1 MVYNTFV
8 KKERFMRETKL
19 LNTKLKT
26 ILAVLIIY
34 VICFAFRALEYFV
47 ISTDRTFF
55 GEAFIHKLIGIG
67 IMIAAVF
74 IFHYRF
80 EDIGFKTGKSFFDIL
95 KGLIFGIAVF
105 TVAYGTEII
114 ILAASNNLQAVEF
127 YVTAYSVDAG
137 TEVKRTGIFFLVC
150 AIGNVIN
157 VLMEEGVF
165 RGLFQK
171 MLSDKYKWL
180 IAGIIASLLFGLW
193 HIMAPLR
200 SLIEGN
206 KTVGGFI
213 GESAMLIG
221 TSALVGFKFV
231 LMGKITGNLYMG
243 MGDHFV
249 NNTIVNILHVINKEN
264 EADQLQVI
272 RISIAQ
278 SVSFIAVLIWFF
290 IDKKLKAKAATQQE
304 AAI

>member
-1 MVYNTFV
+1 MN
-8 KKERFMRETKL
+8 ESKL

-47 ISTDRTFF
+47 IRTDQTFF

-67 IMIAAVF
+67 LLVAAIFVF
-74 IFHYRF
+74 RYKFS
-80 EDIGFKTGKSFFDIL
+80 DVGFKTGKSFLDIL
-95 KGLIFGIAVF
+95 KGLAFGIVVF
-105 TVAYGTEII
+105 IIAYGVEII
-114 ILAASNNLQAVEF
+114 ILAASNNLQAVEL

-137 TEVKRTGIFFLVC
+137 EEVKRTGFIFFLICV
-150 AIGNVIN
+150 IGNIIN

-171 MLSDKYKWL
+171 MLSDKYKFV

-200 SLIEGN
+200 SFIDGN
-206 KTVGGFI
+206 KSAGGFI

-221 TSALVGFKFV
+221 TSALVGFKFAM
-231 LMGKITGNLYMG
+231 MGKMTGNLYMG

-249 NNTIVNILHVINKEN
+249 NNTIVNMLHVINKEN
-264 EADQLQVI
+264 EADNLMVI

-278 SVSFIAVLIWFF
+278 SVSFTAVLIWFI
-290 IDKKLKAKAATQQE
+290 IDLIKKKKANQAQTEQTK
-304 AAI
+304 

>member
-1 MVYNTFV
+1 
-8 KKERFMRETKL
+8 MRETKL

-47 ISTDRTFF
+47 IRTDRTFF

-80 EDIGFKTGKSFFDIL
+80 EDIGFKTGKSFFNIL

-180 IAGIIASLLFGLW
+180 IAGIIASVLFGLW

-290 IDKKLKAKAATQQE
+290 IDKKLKVKSKRHSMAHVMD
-304 AAI
+304 

>member
-1 MVYNTFV
+1 MN
-8 KKERFMRETKL
+8 ESKL

-47 ISTDRTFF
+47 IRTDQTFF

-67 IMIAAVF
+67 LLVAA
-74 IFHYRF
+74 IFTFRYKF
-80 EDIGFKTGKSFFDIL
+80 SDVGLTTGKSFLDIL
-95 KGLIFGIAVF
+95 KGLVFGIVVF
-105 TVAYGTEII
+105 IIAYGVEII
-114 ILAASNNLQAVEF
+114 ILAASNNLQAVEL

-137 TEVKRTGIFFLVC
+137 EEVKRTGVFFLIC
-150 AIGNVIN
+150 AIGNIIN

-171 MLSDKYKWL
+171 MLSDKYKFV
-180 IAGIIASLLFGLW
+180 IAGIIASVLFGLW

-200 SLIEGN
+200 SFIDRN
-206 KTVGGFI
+206 KSAGGFI
-213 GESAMLIG
+213 GESMMLIG
-221 TSALVGFKFV
+221 TSALVGFKFAM
-231 LMGKITGNLYMG
+231 MGKMTGNLYMG

-249 NNTIVNILHVINKEN
+249 NNTIVNILHVINKEQ
-264 EADQLQVI
+264 EADNLMVI

-278 SVSFIAVLIWFF
+278 SVSFTAVLIWFI
-290 IDKKLKAKAATQQE
+290 IDLLKKKKANQPQVEE
-304 AAI
+304 AK

>member
-1 MVYNTFV
+1 MN
-8 KKERFMRETKL
+8 ESKL

-47 ISTDRTFF
+47 IRTDQTFF

-67 IMIAAVF
+67 LLVAAIFVF
-74 IFHYRF
+74 RYKFS
-80 EDIGFKTGKSFFDIL
+80 DVGFKTGKSFLDIL
-95 KGLIFGIAVF
+95 KGLAFGIVVF
-105 TVAYGTEII
+105 IIAYGVEII
-114 ILAASNNLQAVEF
+114 ILAASNNLQAVEL

-137 TEVKRTGIFFLVC
+137 EEVKRTGFIFFLICV
-150 AIGNVIN
+150 IGNIIN

-171 MLSDKYKWL
+171 MLSDKYKFV
-180 IAGIIASLLFGLW
+180 IAGIIASILFGLW

-200 SLIEGN
+200 SFIDGN
-206 KTVGGFI
+206 KSAGGFI

-221 TSALVGFKFV
+221 TSALVGFKFAM
-231 LMGKITGNLYMG
+231 MGKMTGNLYMG

-264 EADQLQVI
+264 EADNLMVI

-278 SVSFIAVLIWFF
+278 SVSFTAVLIWFI
-290 IDKKLKAKAATQQE
+290 IDYIKKKKANQAQIEQE
-304 AAI
+304 K

>member
-1 MVYNTFV
+1 MN
-8 KKERFMRETKL
+8 ESKL

-47 ISTDRTFF
+47 IRTDQTFF

-67 IMIAAVF
+67 LMIAAIFVF
-74 IFHYRF
+74 RYRF
-80 EDIGFKTGKSFFDIL
+80 EDVGFKTGKSFLDIL
-95 KGLIFGIAVF
+95 KGLAFGIIVF
-105 TVAYGTEII
+105 IIAYGVEII
-114 ILAASNNLQAVEF
+114 ILAASNNLKAVEL
-127 YVTAYSVDAG
+127 YVTAYSVDGGEQAKH
-137 TEVKRTGIFFLVC
+137 TEFIFFVIC
-150 AIGNVIN
+150 VIGNIIN

-171 MLSDKYKWL
+171 MLSDKYKFL
-180 IAGIIASLLFGLW
+180 IAGIIASVLFGVW

-200 SLIEGN
+200 SLIDGN

-221 TSALVGFKFV
+221 TSALVGFKFAM
-231 LMGKITGNLYMG
+231 MGKLTGNLYMG
-243 MGDHFV
+243 IGDHFV
-249 NNTIVNILHVINKEN
+249 NNTIVNILHVINKEGK
-264 EADQLQVI
+264 ADNLTVI

-278 SVSFIAVLIWFF
+278 SVSFTAVLIWFI
-290 IDKKLKAKAATQQE
+290 IDAIRKKKATNQEPVEQQ
-304 AAI
+304 

>member
-1 MVYNTFV
+1 MN
-8 KKERFMRETKL
+8 ESKL

-47 ISTDRTFF
+47 IRTDQTFF

-67 IMIAAVF
+67 LLVAA
-74 IFHYRF
+74 IFTFRYKF
-80 EDIGFKTGKSFFDIL
+80 SDVGLTTGKSFLDIL
-95 KGLIFGIAVF
+95 KGLVFGIVVF
-105 TVAYGTEII
+105 IIAYGVEII
-114 ILAASNNLQAVEF
+114 ILAASNNLQAVEL

-137 TEVKRTGIFFLVC
+137 EEVKRTGVFFLICV
-150 AIGNVIN
+150 IGNIIN

-171 MLSDKYKWL
+171 MLSDKYKFV
-180 IAGIIASLLFGLW
+180 IAGIIASVLFGLW

-200 SLIEGN
+200 SFIDGN
-206 KTVGGFI
+206 KSAGGFI
-213 GESAMLIG
+213 GESMMLIG
-221 TSALVGFKFV
+221 TSALVGFKFAM
-231 LMGKITGNLYMG
+231 MGKMTGNLYMG

-249 NNTIVNILHVINKEN
+249 NNTIVNILHVINKEQ
-264 EADQLQVI
+264 EADNLMVI

-278 SVSFIAVLIWFF
+278 SVSFTAVLIWF
-290 IDKKLKAKAATQQE
+290 IVDLLKKKKANQPQVEE
-304 AAI
+304 AK

>member
-1 MVYNTFV
+1 
-8 KKERFMRETKL
+8 MRETKL

-47 ISTDRTFF
+47 IRTDRTFF

-290 IDKKLKAKAATQQE
+290 IDRKLKAKAAKQQE

>member
-1 MVYNTFV
+1 
-8 KKERFMRETKL
+8 MRETKL

-47 ISTDRTFF
+47 IRTDRTFF

-290 IDKKLKAKAATQQE
+290 IDKKLKAKAAAQQE
-304 AAI
+304 VAI

>member
-1 MVYNTFV
+1 
-8 KKERFMRETKL
+8 MRETKL

-47 ISTDRTFF
+47 IRTDRTFF

-80 EDIGFKTGKSFFDIL
+80 EDTGFKTGKSFFDIL

-290 IDKKLKAKAATQQE
+290 IDKKLKAKAVTQQE

>member
-1 MVYNTFV
+1 MN
-8 KKERFMRETKL
+8 ESKL

-47 ISTDRTFF
+47 IRTDQTFF

-67 IMIAAVF
+67 LLVAAIFVF
-74 IFHYRF
+74 RYKFSDVGI
-80 EDIGFKTGKSFFDIL
+80 KTGKSFLDIL
-95 KGLIFGIAVF
+95 KGLAFGIVVF
-105 TVAYGTEII
+105 IIAYGVEII
-114 ILAASNNLQAVEF
+114 ILAASNNLQAVEL

-137 TEVKRTGIFFLVC
+137 EEVKRTGVFFLICV
-150 AIGNVIN
+150 IGNIIN

-171 MLSDKYKWL
+171 MLSDKYKFV

-200 SLIEGN
+200 SFIDGN
-206 KTVGGFI
+206 KSAGGFI
-213 GESAMLIG
+213 GESMMLIG
-221 TSALVGFKFV
+221 TSALVGFKFAM
-231 LMGKITGNLYMG
+231 MGKMTGNLYMG

-249 NNTIVNILHVINKEN
+249 NNTIVNMLHVINKEN
-264 EADQLQVI
+264 EADNLMVI

-278 SVSFIAVLIWFF
+278 SVSFTAVLIWFI
-290 IDKKLKAKAATQQE
+290 IDYIKKKKANQAQIEQAK
-304 AAI
+304 

>member
-1 MVYNTFV
+1 
-8 KKERFMRETKL
+8 MRLWGKIMNESKL

-47 ISTDRTFF
+47 IRTDQTFF

-67 IMIAAVF
+67 LLVAA
-74 IFHYRF
+74 IFTFRYKF
-80 EDIGFKTGKSFFDIL
+80 SDVGLTTGKSFLDIL
-95 KGLIFGIAVF
+95 KGLAFGIVVF
-105 TVAYGTEII
+105 IIAYGVEII
-114 ILAASNNLQAVEF
+114 ILAASNNLQAVEL

-137 TEVKRTGIFFLVC
+137 EEVKRTGVFFLICV
-150 AIGNVIN
+150 IGNIIN

-171 MLSDKYKWL
+171 MLSDKYKFV
-180 IAGIIASLLFGLW
+180 IAGIIASVLFGLW

-200 SLIEGN
+200 SFIDGN
-206 KTVGGFI
+206 KSAGGFI
-213 GESAMLIG
+213 GESMMLIG
-221 TSALVGFKFV
+221 TSALVGFKFAM
-231 LMGKITGNLYMG
+231 MGKMTGNLYMG

-249 NNTIVNILHVINKEN
+249 NNTIVNILHVINKEQ
-264 EADQLQVI
+264 EADNLMVI

-278 SVSFIAVLIWFF
+278 SVSFTAVLIWFI
-290 IDKKLKAKAATQQE
+290 IDLLKKKKANQPQVEE
-304 AAI
+304 AK

>member
-1 MVYNTFV
+1 MN
-8 KKERFMRETKL
+8 ESKL

-47 ISTDRTFF
+47 IRTDQTFF

-67 IMIAAVF
+67 LLVAAIFVF
-74 IFHYRF
+74 RYKFS
-80 EDIGFKTGKSFFDIL
+80 DVGFKTGKSFLDIL
-95 KGLIFGIAVF
+95 KGLTFGIVVF
-105 TVAYGTEII
+105 IIAYGVEII
-114 ILAASNNLQAVEF
+114 ILAASNNLQAVEL

-137 TEVKRTGIFFLVC
+137 EEVKRTGFIFFLICV
-150 AIGNVIN
+150 IGNIIN

-171 MLSDKYKWL
+171 MLSDKYKFV

-200 SLIEGN
+200 SFIDGN
-206 KTVGGFI
+206 KSAGGFI
-213 GESAMLIG
+213 GESMMLIG
-221 TSALVGFKFV
+221 TSALVGFKFAM
-231 LMGKITGNLYMG
+231 MGKMTGNLYMG

-249 NNTIVNILHVINKEN
+249 NNTIVNMLHVINKEN
-264 EADQLQVI
+264 EADNLMVI

-278 SVSFIAVLIWFF
+278 SVSFTAVLIWF
-290 IDKKLKAKAATQQE
+290 IIGLIKKKKASQAQIEQAK
-304 AAI
+304 

>member
-1 MVYNTFV
+1 MN
-8 KKERFMRETKL
+8 ESKL

-47 ISTDRTFF
+47 IRTDQTFF

-67 IMIAAVF
+67 LLVAAIFVF
-74 IFHYRF
+74 RYKFS
-80 EDIGFKTGKSFFDIL
+80 DVGFKTGKSFLDIL
-95 KGLIFGIAVF
+95 KGLAFGIVVF
-105 TVAYGTEII
+105 IIAYGVEII
-114 ILAASNNLQAVEF
+114 ILAASNNLQAVEL

-137 TEVKRTGIFFLVC
+137 EEVKRTGFIFFLICV
-150 AIGNVIN
+150 IGNIIN

-171 MLSDKYKWL
+171 MLSDKYKFV
-180 IAGIIASLLFGLW
+180 IAGIIASILFGLW

-200 SLIEGN
+200 SFIDGN
-206 KTVGGFI
+206 KSAGGFI

-221 TSALVGFKFV
+221 TSALVGFKFAM
-231 LMGKITGNLYMG
+231 MGKMTGNLYMG

-264 EADQLQVI
+264 EADNLMVI

-278 SVSFIAVLIWFF
+278 SVSFTAVLIWFI
-290 IDKKLKAKAATQQE
+290 IDLIKKKKASQAQIEQTK
-304 AAI
+304 

>member
-1 MVYNTFV
+1 MN
-8 KKERFMRETKL
+8 ESKL

-47 ISTDRTFF
+47 IRTDQTFF

-67 IMIAAVF
+67 LLVAAIFVF
-74 IFHYRF
+74 RYKFS
-80 EDIGFKTGKSFFDIL
+80 DVGFKTGKSFLDIL
-95 KGLIFGIAVF
+95 KGLAFGIVVF
-105 TVAYGTEII
+105 IIAYGVEII
-114 ILAASNNLQAVEF
+114 ILAASNNLQAVEL

-137 TEVKRTGIFFLVC
+137 EEVKRTGFIFFLICV
-150 AIGNVIN
+150 IGNIIN

-171 MLSDKYKWL
+171 MLSDKYKFV
-180 IAGIIASLLFGLW
+180 IAGIIASILFGLW

-200 SLIEGN
+200 SFIDGN
-206 KTVGGFI
+206 KSAGGFI

-221 TSALVGFKFV
+221 TSALVGFKFAM
-231 LMGKITGNLYMG
+231 MGKMTGNLYMG

-264 EADQLQVI
+264 EADNLMVI

-278 SVSFIAVLIWFF
+278 SVSFTAVLIWFI
-290 IDKKLKAKAATQQE
+290 IDLIKKKKANQAQIEQTK
-304 AAI
+304 

>member
-1 MVYNTFV
+1 
-8 KKERFMRETKL
+8 MREQVMREIKL

-26 ILAVLIIY
+26 ILAVVIIY
-34 VICFAFRALEYFV
+34 VICFAFRAIEYFA
-47 ISTDRTFF
+47 IRTDQTFF
-55 GEAFIHKLIGIG
+55 GELFIHKLIGIG
-67 IMIAAVF
+67 ILIAATFVF
-74 IFHYRF
+74 RYKFD
-80 EDIGFKTGKSFFDIL
+80 EIGFKTGKSFLDIL
-95 KGLIFGIAVF
+95 KGLTFGIIVF
-105 TVAYGTEII
+105 IVAYGTEII

-137 TEVKRTGIFFLVC
+137 TEVKRTGFLFFLICV
-150 AIGNVIN
+150 IGNVIN

-171 MLSDKYKWL
+171 MLSDKYKFL
-180 IAGIIASLLFGLW
+180 IAGIIASVLFGFW

-200 SLIEGN
+200 SLIDGN
-206 KTVGGFI
+206 KSVGGFI

-221 TSALVGFKFV
+221 TSALVGFKFAM
-231 LMGKITGNLYMG
+231 MGKITGNLYMG

-249 NNTIVNILHVINKEN
+249 NNTIINILHVINKEN

-278 SVSFIAVLIWFF
+278 SVSFIAVLIWFI
-290 IDKKLKAKAATQQE
+290 IDRKRKAKLESNETTVNNNLSVQ
-304 AAI
+304 

>member
-1 MVYNTFV
+1 MN
-8 KKERFMRETKL
+8 ESKL

-47 ISTDRTFF
+47 IRTDQTFF

-67 IMIAAVF
+67 LLVAA
-74 IFHYRF
+74 IFTFRYKF
-80 EDIGFKTGKSFFDIL
+80 SDVGLTTGKSFLDIL
-95 KGLIFGIAVF
+95 KGLAFGIVVF
-105 TVAYGTEII
+105 IIAYGVEII
-114 ILAASNNLQAVEF
+114 ILAASNNLQAVEL

-137 TEVKRTGIFFLVC
+137 EEVKRTGVFFLICV
-150 AIGNVIN
+150 IGNIIN

-171 MLSDKYKWL
+171 MLSDKYKFV
-180 IAGIIASLLFGLW
+180 IAGIIASVLFGLW

-200 SLIEGN
+200 SFIDGN
-206 KTVGGFI
+206 KSAGGFI
-213 GESAMLIG
+213 GESMMLIG
-221 TSALVGFKFV
+221 TSALVGFKFAM
-231 LMGKITGNLYMG
+231 MGKMTGNLYMG

-249 NNTIVNILHVINKEN
+249 NNTIVNILHVINKEQ
-264 EADQLQVI
+264 EADNLMVI

-278 SVSFIAVLIWFF
+278 SVSFTAVLIWFI
-290 IDKKLKAKAATQQE
+290 IDLLKKKKANQPQVEE
-304 AAI
+304 AK